1 MNPSRDIKP
10 DLKPPEL
17 FLRFFRWFCNPSFAE
32 DIEGDLKEMFIRDAS
47 TGNVARARFRF
58 SLNVIRL
65 FRPGIIKSFSNQSAF
80 NNPSPMFRNYFITS
94 VRSLAKSKGFSAIN
108 IIGLSVGLATFS
120 LIAFYVYHE
129 LSFDRYHKNGDRI
142 FRIVENL
149 RTENE
154 LLLQS
159 TSSPPMGP
167 RMMKDFPE
175 VEKYVRFQNWSLL
188 VDRKGVTFYESD
200 SYIADSTVFDVF
212 SFNLV
217 KGDKRTAL
225 REPFSVV
232 ITETM
237 AKKYFGNEDPLGQ
250 MLKMDYDNFTVTGVM
265 EDVPENSHF
274 RFSNLI
280 SFSTWSRN
288 PNNKRGEEDGWFW
301 NGFHTYLL
309 LRDAQ
314 SADNVRAKMK
324 GFIDKNIEKGGMYYE
339 DLPLQPLHSIYLATQ
354 RSWEN
359 GTRGNMNNIYVLSI
373 IAVFILLIACFNYIN
388 LATARASRRL
398 KEVGL
403 RKALGAQRRML
414 VMQFLG
420 ESVIVTILA
429 SMIAAVL
436 AWIALPAFRTLVET
450 QLSLSIL
457 PDPWIVVLGVVLLI
471 LFIAFLAG
479 AYPALII
486 SGFHPLQIF
495 RPSTK
500 GVYSHHNFRRIL
512 VSLQFVISITLVA
525 GTLLVHDQIELV
537 RNQDL
542 GFNKNAMLLL
552 PTNGDTAIRNHVDFI
567 KNELKEI
574 KGVRSVTASA
584 NVPGRSTNNLYTE
597 IEMTDGKMSPSN
609 INYNFVDHDF
619 LPTYDMALIAGRNF
633 SREVQADDTTAF
645 LINETG
651 VKDFGWTAEEAIGKK
666 VQMQY
671 LGKIIGVM
679 KDFNYRSLHMKV
691 EPIMFVLTKGVS
703 RLSLRLDEN
712 DIPATVA
719 RVQQRWNELVPHLP
733 FDYSFLDAD
742 FDRQYKADQ
751 QLGKVVGIFTGLSI
765 FIGCLGLLGLASFA
779 VERRTKEIGVRKVL
793 GASVANVVMLIARE
807 FVVLIVVALVIAT
820 PITWYLIQRWEQNFT
835 LQAVINPIRFLM
847 AGSFVFIIAWIT
859 ISFLSF
865 RAATANPTKA
875 LRHE

>member
-1 MNPSRDIKP
+1 MNQTPDIKP
-10 DLKPPEL
+10 DINPPEL

-32 DIEGDLKEMFIRDAS
+32 DIEGDLKEMFVRDVAQR
-47 TGNVARARFRF
+47 NVAQARLRF
-58 SLNVIRL
+58 SLNVLRL
-65 FRPGIIKSFSNQSAF
+65 FRPGIIKNFSPSFR
-80 NNPSPMFRNYFITS
+80 NPSPMFRNYFITS
-94 VRSLAKSKGFSAIN
+94 IRSLAKSKGFSAIN

-129 LSFDRYHKNGDRI
+129 MSFDRYHKNGDRI
-142 FRIVENL
+142 VRIVENL

-167 RMMKDFPE
+167 HMIKDFPE
-175 VEKYVRFQNWSLL
+175 VEKYVRIQNWNML
-188 VDRKGVTFYESD
+188 VEHNGISFYEND
-200 SYIADSTVFDVF
+200 SYIADSTVFDIF

-225 REPFSVV
+225 REPNSVV
-232 ITETM
+232 LTETM
-237 AKKYFGNEDPLGQ
+237 AKKYFGKEDPVGQ
-250 MLKMDYDNFTVTGVM
+250 MLKMGNGQFAVTGVM

-280 SFSTWSRN
+280 SFSTWSSR

-314 SADNVRAKMK
+314 SIDKVRAKMK
-324 GFIDKNIEKGGMYYE
+324 DFIDKNIEKGGMYYE
-339 DLPLQPLHSIYLATQ
+339 DLPLQPLYSIYMATP

-359 GTRGNMNNIYVLSI
+359 GTRGSMNNVYILSI

-414 VMQFLG
+414 VTQFLG
-420 ESVIVTILA
+420 ESLIVTVIA
-429 SMIAAVL
+429 SIMAAIV
-436 AWIALPAFRTLVET
+436 AWTALPAFRTLVESK
-450 QLSLSIL
+450 LSLSIL
-457 PDPWIVVLGVVLLI
+457 PEPLTVIAGIVLLI
-471 LFIAFLAG
+471 LFIAILAG

-486 SGFHPLQIF
+486 SGFHPMQIF
-495 RPSTK
+495 RPSLK
-500 GVYSHHNFRRIL
+500 GIYSHHNFRRVL
-512 VSLQFVISITLVA
+512 VSIQFVISITLVA
-525 GTLLVHDQIELV
+525 GTLLVHDQIDLV
-537 RNQDL
+537 RSQDL
-542 GFNKNAMLLL
+542 GFNKNAMLVLK
-552 PTNGDTAIRNHVDFI
+552 TNRDSAINNHLDFI
-567 KNELKEI
+567 KNEFKEL
-574 KGVRSVTASA
+574 KGVRSVSASA
-584 NVPGRSTNNLYTE
+584 TVPGQSTNNLYTT
-597 IEMTDGKMSPSN
+597 IEMTDGKMSPTN
-609 INYNFVDHDF
+609 INYNFVDHDYI
-619 LPTYDMALIAGRNF
+619 PAYGMKIVAGRNF
-633 SREVQADDTTAF
+633 SRQVQADDTSAF
-645 LINETG
+645 IINETG
-651 VKDFGWTAEEAIGKK
+651 VKDFGWTSEQALGKK
-666 VQMQY
+666 VQLGEY
-671 LGKIIGVM
+671 PGKIIGVV

-691 EPIMFVLTKGVS
+691 EPILMVLTRGAGQLGV
-703 RLSLRLDEN
+703 RLDEN
-712 DIPATVA
+712 DIPSTVE
-719 RVQQRWNELVPHLP
+719 RIHEKWNKLVPHLP
-733 FDYSFLDAD
+733 FDYSFLDVD
-742 FDRQYKADQ
+742 YDRQYKADQ
-751 QLGKVVGIFTGLSI
+751 QLGKVVSVFTGLSI

-793 GASVANVVMLIARE
+793 GASVANVMMLISRE
-807 FVVLIVVALVIAT
+807 FVLLIAIAMVIAT

-835 LQAVINPIRFLM
+835 LQAVINPVRIFM
-847 AGSFVFIIAWIT
+847 AGAFVFAVAWLT

>member
-1 MNPSRDIKP
+1 M
-10 DLKPPEL
+10 L
-17 FLRFFRWFCNPSFAE
+17 
-32 DIEGDLKEMFIRDAS
+32 
-47 TGNVARARFRF
+47 
-58 SLNVIRL
+58 
-65 FRPGIIKSFSNQSAF
+65 
-80 NNPSPMFRNYFITS
+80 RNYFITS

-120 LIAFYVYHE
+120 LMAFYVYHE

-167 RMMKDFPE
+167 HMLKDFPE
-175 VEKYVRFQNWSLL
+175 VEKYVRIQNWSML
-188 VDRKGVTFYESD
+188 VERNGTSFYESD

-212 SFNLV
+212 SFNLI

-225 REPFSVV
+225 REPNSVV

-237 AKKYFGNEDPLGQ
+237 AKKYFGNEDPLGE
-250 MLKMDYDNFTVTGVM
+250 MLKMDNDQFKITGLM

-280 SFSTWSRN
+280 SFSTWSSH
-288 PNNKRGEEDGWFW
+288 PNNKRGEESGWFW

-309 LRDAQ
+309 LRDAE
-314 SADNVRAKMK
+314 SGDKVRGKMK
-324 GFIDKNIEKGGMYYE
+324 AFIDKNIEKGGMYYE
-339 DLPLQPLHSIYLATQ
+339 DLPLQPLYSIYMATP

-359 GTRGNMNNIYVLSI
+359 GTRGSMNNVYILSI

-414 VMQFLG
+414 IMQFLG
-420 ESVIVTILA
+420 ESVIVTVIA
-429 SMIAAVL
+429 SVIAAVL
-436 AWIALPAFRTLVET
+436 AWIALPAFRTLVESR
-450 QLSLSIL
+450 LSLSIL
-457 PDPWIVVLGVVLLI
+457 PEPWIVAIGIVLLI
-471 LFIAFLAG
+471 LFIAILAG

-525 GTLLVHDQIELV
+525 GTLLVHDQIDLI
-537 RNQDL
+537 RSQDL
-542 GFNKNAMLLL
+542 GFTKDAMLLL
-552 PTNGDTAIRNHVDFI
+552 PFNRDSAINNHLDFV
-567 KNELKEI
+567 KNEFKGL
-574 KGVRSVTASA
+574 KGVRAISASA
-584 NVPGRSTNNLYTE
+584 TVPGQSTNNLYTAVE
-597 IEMTDGKMSPSN
+597 ITDGKMSPTN
-609 INYNFVDHDF
+609 INYNFVDHDYIT
-619 LPTYDMALIAGRNF
+619 TYDIKLLAGRNF
-633 SREVQADDTTAF
+633 SREVKADDTTAF

-651 VKDFGWTAEEAIGKK
+651 IKDFGWTPEQAIGKK
-666 VQMQY
+666 VELRY
-671 LGKIIGVM
+671 EGKIIGVL

-691 EPIMFVLTKGVS
+691 EPLMLVLTRGAGQ
-703 RLSLRLDEN
+703 LSMRLDEN

-719 RVQQRWNELVPHLP
+719 RVREKWNELVPHLP
-733 FDYSFLDAD
+733 FEYSFLDAD
-742 FDRQYKADQ
+742 YDRQYRADQ
-751 QLGKVVGIFTGLSI
+751 QLSKVVGIFTGLSI

-807 FVVLIVVALVIAT
+807 FVVLIML
-820 PITWYLIQRWEQNFT
+820 
-835 LQAVINPIRFLM
+835 
-847 AGSFVFIIAWIT
+847 
-859 ISFLSF
+859 
-865 RAATANPTKA
+865 
-875 LRHE
+875 